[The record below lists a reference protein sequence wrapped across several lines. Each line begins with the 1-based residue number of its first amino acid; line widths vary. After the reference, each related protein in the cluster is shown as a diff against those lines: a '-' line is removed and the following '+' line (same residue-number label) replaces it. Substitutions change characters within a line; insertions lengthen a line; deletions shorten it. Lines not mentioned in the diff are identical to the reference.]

1 MYSTANLRPQITTV
15 HVRSAS
21 IDPQSTRYPC
31 VEGVMD
37 GALIQNYVHDF
48 FLRVVIKRRSTLF
61 RVFVK
66 RHKNLPFNP
75 FLGIQGDVLVM
86 RVASRNRD
94 SLVNLRASDM
104 RILDRLLTR
113 YAPLPFIFSDVE

>member
-1 MYSTANLRPQITTV
+1 
-15 HVRSAS
+15 
-21 IDPQSTRYPC
+21 
-31 VEGVMD
+31 
-37 GALIQNYVHDF
+37 
-48 FLRVVIKRRSTLF
+48 
-61 RVFVK
+61 
-66 RHKNLPFNP
+66 
-75 FLGIQGDVLVM
+75 M

>member
-1 MYSTANLRPQITTV
+1 
-15 HVRSAS
+15 
-21 IDPQSTRYPC
+21 
-31 VEGVMD
+31 MD